1 MAIADGT
8 SCEIGRSLENQE
20 KTEEALTRPA
30 QPQKKA
36 ILDADIGPFVARGC
50 QGILALTL

>member
-20 KTEEALTRPA
+20 KIEEALTRPA

>member
-20 KTEEALTRPA
+20 KTERPA